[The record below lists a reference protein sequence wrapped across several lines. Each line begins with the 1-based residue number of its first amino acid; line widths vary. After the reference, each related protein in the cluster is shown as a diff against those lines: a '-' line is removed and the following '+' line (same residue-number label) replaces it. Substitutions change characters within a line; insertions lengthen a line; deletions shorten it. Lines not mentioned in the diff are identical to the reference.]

1 MLRRKLQAE
10 LENKIK
16 RIEDILEQL
25 EYERDI
31 SIAYN
36 KEGDVIRAY
45 GEIVGLKVALAILK
59 DEI

>member
-36 KEGDVIRAY
+36 KEGDVIRHY

>member
-36 KEGDVIRAY
+36 KEGDVIRPY